1 MWWWLLGWCV
11 LVLLGIGFLALVC
24 WGLVKRIMELGR
36 AFARSADR
44 LAPALEQ
51 ISDSY
56 TPARSVLS
64 DPTAPPAAPRR
75 RRGAGHR
82 RAVGHRRRWGV
93 G

>member
-11 LVLLGIGFLALVC
+11 LLLLGAGFLGLVG
-24 WGLVKRIMELGR
+24 WGLVKRVIELGR
-36 AFARSADR
+36 AFGRSAER

-51 ISDSY
+51 ITESY

-64 DPTAPPAAPRR
+64 DPTTVSAAPR

-82 RAVGHRRRWGV
+82 RRRGV